1 MREPAPSPPAADSA
15 RRQQQAAHR
24 PHSRHGLVPPP
35 GPPGPGGPQAGP
47 ATITE
52 RDQQGKIPVQ
62 ALAPNAEY
70 ALALRLQACLD
81 AERRM
86 PCSERRTSESLEGQ
100 LAGNAASGGADS
112 RPAPDHCQPPGHQA
126 RVAGSGCVPRG
137 FVIRF
142 SGTDD
147 AHHSWLAVPWARWS
161 SYTLTL

>member
-1 MREPAPSPPAADSA
+1 VGHGVPGGR
-15 RRQQQAAHR
+15 HR
-24 PHSRHGLVPPP
+24 AGTFAITEGEYPP
-35 GPPGPGGPQAGP
+35 GGMAV
-47 ATITE
+47 
-52 RDQQGKIPVQ
+52 R
-62 ALAPNAEY
+62 LAHIAEY

-86 PCSERRTSESLEGQ
+86 PCSERRASESLEGQ